1 MTIRWYL
8 GGIVAGAAIGW
19 FAAKCHQSGIAPVG
33 LVSLGVG
40 LALGFVLAKLAA
52 STGIT
57 CRKRLAVGAVVFALV
72 AVFVEHTW
80 LYRDFRRQWDDA
92 RAMNP
97 QVALFRPAEPWSPAE
112 YFRRETSSG
121 QIALWCVDAALI
133 VAGAVSVVL
142 LQNSRFVV
150 ADDAKAP
157 RSPTPD
163 P

>member
-1 MTIRWYL
+1 MTFRWYL

-19 FAAKCHQSGIAPVG
+19 IAAKCHQSGMAPVG

-57 CRKRLAVGAVVFALV
+57 CPKRLAVGAVVFALV

-80 LYRDFRRQWDDA
+80 LYHDFRRQWQDA
-92 RAMNP
+92 RDNNA

-112 YFRRETSSG
+112 YFRHEIASG
-121 QIALWCVDAALI
+121 RSTLWWVDAALV

-142 LQNSRFVV
+142 LQNRRFVV
-150 ADDAKAP
+150 ADDAKQP
-157 RSPTPD
+157 
-163 P
+163 